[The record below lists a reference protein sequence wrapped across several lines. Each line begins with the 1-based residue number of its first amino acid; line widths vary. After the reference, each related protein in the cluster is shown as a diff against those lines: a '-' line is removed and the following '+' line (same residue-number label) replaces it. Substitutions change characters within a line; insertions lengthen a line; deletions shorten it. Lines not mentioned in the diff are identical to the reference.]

1 MLVVT
6 LFKMPFFRDM
16 TPCRLVYRYQRLEG
30 TCYFHL
36 QGKHSS
42 LASPE
47 GEAVSETL
55 LATYVIVCKAT
66 FTTRL
71 ESAMETSN
79 LAVCLIYTGVLK
91 ALFNSLV
98 GTDYCGVSAV

>member
-1 MLVVT
+1 
-6 LFKMPFFRDM
+6 
-16 TPCRLVYRYQRLEG
+16 
-30 TCYFHL
+30 
-36 QGKHSS
+36 
-42 LASPE
+42 
-47 GEAVSETL
+47 L

-66 FTTRL
+66 FTRRL

-79 LAVCLIYTGVLK
+79 LAVCLIYTDVLK